1 MRLLVQHQ
9 STWAYPSPAA
19 LGPHLI
25 RLRPA
30 SHTQA
35 DIETYGLTVSPVGDI
50 RWLQDP
56 YGNFVGRLTYPA
68 GTTVES
74 LQVGVE
80 FTCDIK
86 PVNPFDF
93 FVDDRCK
100 DAPFTY
106 PAEMLPDLAP
116 FLDRNEASVA
126 GGMWLEEFLDT
137 LPRDGDTVQLI
148 VKLNEAVNKVTKYV
162 IREEAGIWTPEQT
175 LAAGRG
181 SCRDSAVLL
190 IAALRSRGLAARFV
204 SGYLIQL
211 TDDGMIPGEKK
222 GVATDVVDLHAW
234 AEVYVPGGGWIGLD
248 ATSGLLCGE
257 GHIPLACTA
266 SPPLA
271 APVEGTSDT
280 TAESVL
286 FSMKIQRLEHEAH
299 PTRPYEEEVWE
310 ALLDAGDRADA
321 ALLQAGLSMT
331 MGGEPTFNGRDY
343 PDAPEWN
350 GDALGP
356 HKTRIGR
363 RFAAGLAHRLAPGG
377 IVMERVGK
385 HYPGESLPRWALD
398 IIGRTDGKPIWHG
411 KTLVETKGATPH
423 HAARFAAALAKKLD
437 LSDYVIPAFEDPW
450 RALQDEASLPVDIDP
465 RTAKLD
471 DPEERRRLARLL
483 DRGLSTEAGFV
494 LPLTR
499 FDGQWL
505 SDRWTFRRGELYLIP
520 GDGPMGLRLPLKSL
534 GGGYVASPVEPVVTP
549 PDPRTEALRA
559 HEAKQRETMTAMLQ
573 RLVQSRSATPAALLQ
588 AQGTS
593 VLGAAIGTA
602 LCVEERDGAVRVF
615 FPPLESADDFLALL
629 AIVDETAQTLSMS
642 VALEGYPPVST
653 PELKKFCVTPDP
665 GVLEVALPP
674 VTTVRQ
680 HAELVDAVFD
690 VALHAGLH
698 SEKYLLDGRMAG
710 SGGGN
715 HVTFGGPE
723 PLQSPFLQRPDLLAS
738 LLTFLQHHPSL
749 SYMFSGLFVGP
760 TSEAPRIDEA
770 RHDALY
776 EMEIALERAHDR
788 TQPSPPWLTD
798 LLFRHLLVDVAGN
811 THRAEVSIDK
821 LYDPGTPF
829 GRQGI
834 VELRA
839 FEMPSHPRMIT
850 AQALLVRSL
859 LACFSNEQYKAPLV
873 RWGQTL
879 HDRFLLPTYL
889 WRDFEDVLEFL
900 DAKGFPLPAAAY
912 TPFVDLRC
920 PLVGTMESGEV
931 TLEVRNAIEPWM
943 VLGEESTPSGTSRYV
958 DSSMERIEVRL
969 TGAVPERHLVLVNGH
984 QLPMRASGTAG
995 ERVGGVRF
1003 RAWAPPHSLHAH
1015 LGIHHPIRIDI
1026 VDSWSKRSLGAC
1038 AYHVW
1043 HPEGRGFEL
1052 APLTR
1057 MEAAARRAQRF
1068 TRAEP
1073 LRAPVN
1079 ARVVSAHDD
1088 APYTLDLRRFNIDRP
1103 PPPPDAPLV

>member
-35 DIETYGLTVSPVGDI
+35 DIETYGLTITPGGDL
-50 RWLQDP
+50 RWQQDP
-56 YGNFVGRLTYPA
+56 YGNHIGRLTYPS
-68 GTTVES
+68 GTTVEA

-80 FTCDIK
+80 FTCNIK

-93 FVDDRCK
+93 FIDDRCK

-106 PAEMLPDLAP
+106 PAELLPDLAP
-116 FLDRNEASVA
+116 FLDRTEASVA
-126 GGMWLEEFLDT
+126 GGVRLAAFLDT
-137 LPRDGDTVQLI
+137 LPREGDTVQLI
-148 VKLNEAVNKVTKYV
+148 VQLNAAVNTVTSYV
-162 IREEAGIWTPEQT
+162 IREEAGIWTPEET
-175 LAAGRG
+175 LTAGRG

-211 TDDGMIPGEKK
+211 TDEGMIPGEQR
-222 GVATDVVDLHAW
+222 GVTSDVVDLHAW
-234 AEVYVPGGGWIGLD
+234 AEVFVPGGGWIGLD

-280 TAESVL
+280 QAESVS
-286 FSMKIQRLEHEAH
+286 FSMKIERLEHEPC
-299 PTRPYEEEVWE
+299 PTRPYEDEVWL
-310 ALLDAGDRADA
+310 AMLDAGDCADA
-321 ALLQAGLSMT
+321 ALRDAGLMMT

-343 PDAPEWN
+343 PEAPEWN

-356 HKTRIGR
+356 HKTRTGR
-363 RFAAGLAHRLAPGG
+363 RFAAGLAQRLAPGG

-398 IIGRTDGKPIWHG
+398 IIGRTDGAPIWHG
-411 KTLVETKGATPH
+411 KTLAETKGATPH
-423 HAARFAAALAKKLD
+423 HAARFATALATRLD
-437 LSDYVIPAFEDPW
+437 LQDYVIPAFEDPW
-450 RALQDEASLPVDIDP
+450 RALQDEANLPAHLDP

-499 FDGQWL
+499 FDGTWL
-505 SDRWTFRRGELYLIP
+505 SDAWTFRRGQLYLIP

-534 GGGYVASPVEPVVTP
+534 GGGYVAAPAEAAVDP
-549 PDPRTEALRA
+549 PDPRRA
-559 HEAKQRETMTAMLQ
+559 AMLVHEATTRAEMAALLQ
-573 RLVQSRSATPAALLQ
+573 RLVQARSTTPTAPLE
-588 AQGTS
+588 AQDAS

-602 LCVEERDGAVRVF
+602 LCVEARDGAVRVF
-615 FPPLESADDFLALL
+615 FPPLETAEDFLALL
-629 AIVDETAQTLSMS
+629 AIVDETAQQLSMS

-653 PELKKFCVTPDP
+653 PDLKKFCVTPDP

-674 VTTVRQ
+674 VTTVRE
-680 HAELVDAVFD
+680 HAALVDTVFD

-715 HVTFGGPE
+715 HITFGGPE
-723 PLQSPFLQRPDLLAS
+723 ALQSPFLQRPDLLAS

-788 TQPSPPWLTD
+788 SQPTPTWLTD

-821 LYDPGTPF
+821 LYDPATPY

-839 FEMPSHPRMIT
+839 FEMPPHPRMIT

-859 LACFSNEQYKAPLV
+859 LASFAAEPYKAPLV

-879 HDRFLLPTYL
+879 HDRYLLPTYL
-889 WRDFEDVLEFL
+889 WRDFEDVLRFL
-900 DAKGFPLPAAAY
+900 DDRGFALPSDAY
-912 TPFVDLRC
+912 TPFIELRC
-920 PLVGTMESGEV
+920 PLVGSLDAGDV
-931 TLEVRNAIEPWM
+931 TLEVRNAIEPWL
-943 VLGEESTPSGTSRYV
+943 VLGEEATPSGTSRYV

-969 TGAVPERHLVLVNGH
+969 TGAIPERHMVLVNGH
-984 QLPMRASGTAG
+984 QLPLRASGMAG

-1015 LGIHHPIRIDI
+1015 LGIHHPITLEVIDT
-1026 VDSWSKRSLGAC
+1026 WAKRSLGAC

-1043 HPEGRGFEL
+1043 HPEGRSFDSP
-1052 APLTR
+1052 PLTR
-1057 MEAAARRAQRF
+1057 FEASARRAQRF

-1073 LRAPVN
+1073 QRAPVYPRI
-1079 ARVVSAHDD
+1079 APAHHDV
-1088 APYTLDLRRFNIDRP
+1088 PYTLDLRRLSIDRP
-1103 PPPPDAPLV
+1103 PPAPEDV